1 MRYYIVITTL
11 AALLSLQSHA
21 QITFEKG
28 YFVNESDQKI
38 DCLIKNVDWRNNPSV
53 FQYKLSEAAPVEE
66 AKIDGIKEFGIYG
79 YSKYVRYSVKID
91 ISGNQIDELSHERNP
106 VFDEETLFLK
116 VLIEGKASLY
126 LYQDKSITRFFYKV
140 DTSAVT
146 QLVYRR
152 YLANSNK
159 IVENNLYK
167 QQLLTELKCQGIT
180 VNDVTRIGYFEK
192 DLERFFSKF
201 NICTGS
207 ENEIFETKKRDYFNL
222 ALKAGVNLS
231 SLSID
236 NSISNLRDTNFGSN
250 INYRF
255 GVEAEIIL
263 PFNKNKWAIITE
275 PSYQY
280 FNSEKSEE
288 YSLLVGG
295 KLISKVDYQ
304 SIQIPVG
311 LRYSIFLKS
320 GFKIFLIVSYIMN
333 LSNNSSI
340 TFNREDGSL
349 VSSLDIKPTKNVS
362 LGIGCTLKEKLSFEV
377 RYQSNI
383 NLLGNYSYWFSS
395 YKNLSIM
402 LGYKLF

>member
-320 GFKIFLIVSYIMN
+320 GFKIFSNASYIMN